1 MTNFHLPRSTLFM
14 LVSAFSGLE
23 TMRNAYRHA
32 IETATVSIPMA
43 THACC
48 FPQNRGTIMTTP
60 FSFEL
65 LATDGAARR
74 GVVHTARG
82 DIRTPAFMPVGTV
95 GTVKAMYLDQVRDC
109 GADIILGNTYHLML
123 RPGAERVARL
133 GGLHEFIRWPYPI
146 LTDSGGFQV
155 MSLSA
160 LRKMSEDGVTFQS
173 HIDGQR
179 YEMSPERS
187 IEIQGLLGSDIQM
200 QLDEC
205 VALPADQDTIRKA
218 MELSLRWAER
228 CKTAFGDQPER
239 AMFGIVQGGD
249 DEKLRAASATAL
261 AGLDLKGYAVG
272 GLAVGEPQDVMLAM
286 LDATCPLLP
295 ADKPR
300 YLMGVGTPQDII
312 RSVAHGIDM
321 FDCVM
326 PTRSGRH
333 GLAFTR
339 RGRINLKNARHAEDH
354 RPLDEESSCPAARD
368 YSRAYLHHL
377 MRSNEMLGAM
387 LLSWSNIHYYQQ
399 LMQGV
404 RDAIEA
410 GRYAE
415 FCAETEAE
423 WERGD
428 IAAL

>member
-1 MTNFHLPRSTLFM
+1 MSR
-14 LVSAFSGLE
+14 E
-23 TMRNAYRHA
+23 
-32 IETATVSIPMA
+32 
-43 THACC
+43 
-48 FPQNRGTIMTTP
+48 

-65 LATDGAARR
+65 LGENGAARR

-82 DIRTPAFMPVGTV
+82 DIRTPAFMPVGTL
-95 GTVKAMYLDQVRDC
+95 GTVKAMYLDQVRDA

-133 GGLHEFIRWPYPI
+133 GGLHEFIRWPHPI

-155 MSLSA
+155 MSLSG
-160 LRKMSEDGVTFQS
+160 LRTMSEKGVTFQS
-173 HIDGQR
+173 HIDGSR
-179 YEMSPERS
+179 HEMTPERS

-205 VALPADQDTIRKA
+205 VALPADPDAIRRA
-218 MELSLRWAER
+218 MELSVRWAER
-228 CKTAFGDQPER
+228 CKTAFGNQPSR

-249 DEKLRAASATAL
+249 DARLRETSAKALTA
-261 AGLDLKGYAVG
+261 LDLKGYAIG
-272 GLAVGEPQDVMLAM
+272 GLAVGEPQDVMLAV

-295 ADKPR
+295 GDKPR
-300 YLMGVGTPQDII
+300 YLMGVGTPQDIL
-312 RSVAHGIDM
+312 RSVARGIDM

-339 RGRINLKNARHAEDH
+339 RGRVNLKNARHAEDL
-354 RPLDEESSCPAARD
+354 RPLDEESDCPAARD

-377 MRSNEMLGAM
+377 VRSGEALGGM
-387 LLSWSNIHYYQQ
+387 LLSWNNVAYYQQ
-399 LMQGV
+399 LMQGI
-404 RDAIEA
+404 REAIEA
-410 GRYAE
+410 ENFPE
-415 FCAETEAE
+415 FSARTESE

-428 IAAL
+428 LPPLPL